1 MYPYFS
7 VFVSLHF
14 KSPTTTEHFRRFS
27 ERRRKHLIPLI
38 VNLLQRKFKLFCQLC
53 QPIYKLIGKSADR
66 NGSIFVRTNY
76 KSFIQPWQTWQN
88 CRSGP
93 VLWMPSPIVIFQTV
107 KKLDQLLPEDLR
119 GAAELR
125 KVNAENVV
133 VLVQIRTDP
142 FFTFS
147 YVRAL
152 IEARS
157 QISRMVNN
165 LPSTFTRR
173 CSISMYRPRAAL
185 GS

>member
-14 KSPTTTEHFRRFS
+14 KHPTATQPFRRFS
-27 ERRRKHLIPLI
+27 ERANDITSNSFSIGYNQKH
-38 VNLLQRKFKLFCQLC
+38 QSFCQLC
-53 QPIYKLIGKSADR
+53 QPIYKLIGKSADKNR
-66 NGSIFVRTNY
+66 SIFVRTNY

-93 VLWMPSPIVIFQTV
+93 VFRMPFPIVILQTV
-107 KKLDQLLPEDLR
+107 KQLDQLLPEDF
-119 GAAELR
+119 GGPTELR
-125 KVNAENVV
+125 KINAENVV

>member
-1 MYPYFS
+1 MHKSKSYFLINLGEKWTLTNS
-7 VFVSLHF
+7 FSIGYNQKH
-14 KSPTTTEHFRRFS
+14 KS
-27 ERRRKHLIPLI
+27 
-38 VNLLQRKFKLFCQLC
+38 FCQLC

-93 VLWMPSPIVIFQTV
+93 VLWMPFPIVIFQTV

>member
-1 MYPYFS
+1 
-7 VFVSLHF
+7 
-14 KSPTTTEHFRRFS
+14 
-27 ERRRKHLIPLI
+27 
-38 VNLLQRKFKLFCQLC
+38 
-53 QPIYKLIGKSADR
+53 
-66 NGSIFVRTNY
+66 
-76 KSFIQPWQTWQN
+76 
-88 CRSGP
+88 
-93 VLWMPSPIVIFQTV
+93 MPFPIVILQTV
-107 KKLDQLLPEDLR
+107 KQLDQLLPEDFGGL
-119 GAAELR
+119 AELR
-125 KVNAENVV
+125 KINAENVV

-185 GS
+185 GSWFCAIFLILKNTTQIYVNSLNLSIFYYHHVGKQDLVVYTPFTTFVENFKKWMSACSQISKV

>member
-1 MYPYFS
+1 MKGANDITSNSFS
-7 VFVSLHF
+7 IGYNQ
-14 KSPTTTEHFRRFS
+14 
-27 ERRRKHLIPLI
+27 KH
-38 VNLLQRKFKLFCQLC
+38 QSFCQLC

-76 KSFIQPWQTWQN
+76 KSFIWPWQTWQN

-93 VLWMPSPIVIFQTV
+93 VLWMPFPIVILQTV
-107 KKLDQLLPEDLR
+107 KQLDQLLPEDLR
-119 GAAELR
+119 GPTELR

>member
-1 MYPYFS
+1 
-7 VFVSLHF
+7 
-14 KSPTTTEHFRRFS
+14 
-27 ERRRKHLIPLI
+27 
-38 VNLLQRKFKLFCQLC
+38 
-53 QPIYKLIGKSADR
+53 
-66 NGSIFVRTNY
+66 
-76 KSFIQPWQTWQN
+76 
-88 CRSGP
+88 
-93 VLWMPSPIVIFQTV
+93 MPFPIVIFQTV
-107 KKLDQLLPEDLR
+107 KQLDQLLPEDLR